1 MWLTSNEIRGRGVGE
16 RISYY
21 YSCNGGP
28 GVITV
33 TVDGQS
39 KSVVGSAV
47 YVELSDM
54 DAKRLL
60 DVNVDRAPN
69 ERRKV
74 ARVELF
80 RQEQVIVCVILSP
93 ATIDYRVRLEGA
105 VDFTAPRK

>member
-1 MWLTSNEIRGRGVGE
+1 LSLAN
-16 RISYY
+16 
-21 YSCNGGP
+21 YSFSSSSWCF
-28 GVITV
+28 
-33 TVDGQS
+33 
-39 KSVVGSAV
+39 
-47 YVELSDM
+47 
-54 DAKRLL
+54 AKRLL
-60 DVNVDRAPN
+60 DVNLDRAPN